1 VTLPRGVSECHC
13 SCKYLSDHQRYRW
26 SKDAR
31 FAMSSGDPG
40 PSESADRTR
49 AQTSDSSLRRAVT
62 PLPTRPGTSAPNDE
76 WDGHVR
82 STRRDAVTSPEI
94 EARRKSLPPRHTH
107 RGLTF
112 EEIEENGIISIDEK
126 SSQFNQLPISEAEI
140 KKLPKK
146 VSRPGGL

>member
-1 VTLPRGVSECHC
+1 MFSADT
-13 SCKYLSDHQRYRW
+13 
-26 SKDAR
+26 
-31 FAMSSGDPG
+31 G
-40 PSESADRTR
+40 PSESADRTG
-49 AQTSDSSLRRAVT
+49 AQTSTSTPQRTVT
-62 PLPTRPGTSAPNDE
+62 PLLTRPGTSAPNDE

-126 SSQFNQLPISEAEI
+126 SSQFNQLPITEAEI

-146 VSRPGGL
+146 VSRRGER